1 MNASGR
7 IVRALLAL
15 MALLGTLGLAGCT
28 SEAKTTE
35 KTLRAA
41 LDRTEHLAHRFA
53 YKEAFTD
60 KDGKHETAVQ
70 GLVEDDLRYKAR
82 VSENGVAVL
91 DEAVSDDALAV
102 RLIQPPALAD
112 FIRTPQEKG
121 KGGSGVGGS
130 GTEAPAS
137 TVDLDRDAPDPVAA
151 LRSRRWVLDK
161 AGAPAVFSAN
171 PAEDR
176 ALGEDPVLD
185 ALDVFAH
192 VERAIDEADY
202 IAEFNEES
210 IEPVYRR
217 DEDPFDKPKKGSG
230 VIRYD
235 FAAPKLP
242 KASDR
247 AGGNQVTPD
256 ARHFRKMAV
265 YVKESRVLQIS
276 EVIDVAARLD
286 DLAEVYETKYP
297 KDRKPAEVAAIAIDA
312 LNTIRTGQGQDPIR
326 LRSMSYNL
334 KDLGEAV
341 KVDMP
346 TEVVETSLA
355 VLQNRG
361 RPADEAAG
369 AALANEYRAALA
381 ARPLDALPADAS
393 GTAATPGPGS
403 TGTPGP
409 GSTGTPG
416 TPTEPPSG

>member
-1 MNASGR
+1 MTPR
-7 IVRALLAL
+7 VRSAVALVALLA
-15 MALLGTLGLAGCT
+15 TLGLAGCS

-41 LDRTEHLAHRFA
+41 LRATEHLSHRFV
-53 YKEAFTD
+53 YKETFVSKED
-60 KDGKHETAVQ
+60 QHETEVR

-82 VSENGVAVL
+82 ISVGGVAVL

-102 RLIQPPALAD
+102 RLIQPTALGD
-112 FIRTPQEKG
+112 FLRRPKEKG
-121 KGGSGVGGS
+121 KGGSGVGSPEAGAP
-130 GTEAPAS
+130 EAPTAVS
-137 TVDLDRDAPDPVAA
+137 SGDDAPDPAAA
-151 LRSRRWVLDK
+151 LRSRRWVLDR

-171 PAEDR
+171 PAEER
-176 ALGEDPVLD
+176 GLGEDPVLD
-185 ALDVFAH
+185 ARDIFAH
-192 VERAIDEADY
+192 VERAIDEAAY

-210 IEPVYRR
+210 IEPVYRK
-217 DEDPFDKPKKGSG
+217 DEDPFDKPKKGSK

-265 YVKESRVLQIS
+265 YVKDGRVLQVS

-286 DLAEVYETKYP
+286 DLAEVYETKFP
-297 KDRKPAEVAAIAIDA
+297 KDRKPEEVAAVAIEA

-326 LRSMSYNL
+326 LRTMSYNL
-334 KDLGEAV
+334 KDLGDAV

-355 VLQNRG
+355 LLQNRG

-369 AALANEYRAALA
+369 IALANQVRSV
-381 ARPLDALPADAS
+381 PALPAEPTSS
-393 GTAATPGPGS
+393 G
-403 TGTPGP
+403 
-409 GSTGTPG
+409 
-416 TPTEPPSG
+416 

>member
-1 MNASGR
+1 MTGRRRLRLHLRSG
-7 IVRALLAL
+7 VALVCLA
-15 MALLGTLGLAGCT
+15 ATLGLSGCS

-41 LDRTEHLAHRFA
+41 LRATEHLSHRFV
-53 YKEAFTD
+53 YKETFVSE
-60 KDGKHETAVQ
+60 DGKRDTEVR

-82 VSENGVAVL
+82 LSVGGVAVL

-102 RLIQPPALAD
+102 RLIQPAALGD
-112 FIRTPQEKG
+112 FLRRPTEKG
-121 KGGSGVGGS
+121 KGGSGVGSAEAGAPGPLS
-130 GTEAPAS
+130 GCPAKAS
-137 TVDLDRDAPDPVAA
+137 CSGYIARDDTPDPAAA

-171 PAEDR
+171 PAEER
-176 ALGEDPVLD
+176 GLGEDPVLD
-185 ALDVFAH
+185 ALDIFAH
-192 VERAIDEADY
+192 VNRAIDEAAY

-210 IEPVYRR
+210 IEPVYRK
-217 DEDPFDKPKKGSG
+217 DEDPFDKPKKGSK

-265 YVKESRVLQIS
+265 YVKNGRVLQVS

-286 DLAEVYETKYP
+286 DLAEVYETKFP
-297 KDRKPAEVAAIAIDA
+297 KDRKPEEVAAVAIDA
-312 LNTIRTGQGQDPIR
+312 LNSIRVGQGQDPIR
-326 LRSMSYNL
+326 LRTMSYNL
-334 KDLGEAV
+334 KDLGDAV

-355 VLQNRG
+355 ILQNRG

-369 AALANEYRAALA
+369 VALANA
-381 ARPLDALPADAS
+381 ARSTPPP
-393 GTAATPGPGS
+393 TAAPSPG
-403 TGTPGP
+403 
-409 GSTGTPG
+409 
-416 TPTEPPSG
+416 

>member
-1 MNASGR
+1 
-7 IVRALLAL
+7 VALVCLA
-15 MALLGTLGLAGCT
+15 ATLGLSGCS

-41 LDRTEHLAHRFA
+41 LRATEHLSHRFV
-53 YKEAFTD
+53 YKETFVSE
-60 KDGKHETAVQ
+60 DGKRDTEVR

-82 VSENGVAVL
+82 LSVGGVAVL

-102 RLIQPPALAD
+102 RLIQPAALGD
-112 FIRTPQEKG
+112 FLRRPTEKG
-121 KGGSGVGGS
+121 KGGSGVGSDEAGS
-130 GTEAPAS
+130 PGPLSGCPAKAS
-137 TVDLDRDAPDPVAA
+137 CTGYTARDDAPDPAAA

-171 PAEDR
+171 PAEER
-176 ALGEDPVLD
+176 GLGEDPVLD
-185 ALDVFAH
+185 ALDIFAH
-192 VERAIDEADY
+192 VNRAIDEADY

-210 IEPVYRR
+210 IEPVYRK
-217 DEDPFDKPKKGSG
+217 DEDPFDKPKKGSK

-265 YVKESRVLQIS
+265 YVKNGRVLQVS

-286 DLAEVYETKYP
+286 DLAEVYETKFP
-297 KDRKPAEVAAIAIDA
+297 KDRKPEEVAAVAIDA
-312 LNTIRTGQGQDPIR
+312 LNSIRVGQGQDPIR
-326 LRSMSYNL
+326 LRTMSYNL
-334 KDLGEAV
+334 KDLGDAV

-355 VLQNRG
+355 ILQNRG

-369 AALANEYRAALA
+369 VALANA
-381 ARPLDALPADAS
+381 ARSTPPP
-393 GTAATPGPGS
+393 TAAPSPG
-403 TGTPGP
+403 
-409 GSTGTPG
+409 
-416 TPTEPPSG
+416 